1 MELEE
6 HSPLVYPVFLSSL
19 TSRLRDELGEDIRR
33 EIYWRAGGGKLVYVD
48 DVVNT
53 RIPSV
58 DEHLLVADE
67 LLERI
72 REAKLFLCLLAGE
85 SHGSSLEVADTHCRV
100 SFFEIELFAAALF
113 RKQIVVLRHKD
124 FRPAPALSQLLQI
137 LDFAFPSW
145 SGLPSL
151 GTRDLVEQ
159 AVRVAEELI
168 SPTRNTL
175 RETLISGARRMAE
188 ALYIGRARR
197 SMSLQFFEGRTI
209 NAASAPS
216 QLVVDHILNS
226 PATEENYQQRLSRS
240 WLAIRELNT
249 RPIAEMEPWQLE
261 RLERVL
267 KGWDSA
273 GGWYGLHADMP
284 MGCLAALNSIHAI
297 RKRRAEMADL
307 PKDVPVYPA
316 SALASAKYNIAKH
329 LYLPHHRRARLVEAL
344 RDVNLALQ
352 DQSEPAFGPLTV
364 RSNIQRRLGHVVDAT
379 KDLEA
384 ALDDVKK
391 VSIRQD
397 VIGATMVELGF
408 TYVFTL
414 RLRQAVSVCEEGIE
428 RLRDEGTQTQLAR
441 MLRKTAVVYALN
453 GMPRKARAAREEARQ
468 RAERARAFDQLR

>member
-1 MELEE
+1 ME
-6 HSPLVYPVFLSSL
+6 
-19 TSRLRDELGEDIRR
+19 ELGKDIRR

-48 DVVNT
+48 DVVNA

-72 REAKLFLCLLAGE
+72 REAKLFLCLLSGE
-85 SHGSSLEVADTHCRV
+85 SHGSSLVVAETQCRV

-113 RKQIVVLRHKD
+113 RKKIVVLRHRD
-124 FRPAPALSQLLQI
+124 FRPSPALSQLLKL

-145 SGLPSL
+145 SGLSPM
-151 GTRDLVEQ
+151 GTQALVDE
-159 AVRVAEELI
+159 AVRVAEELA
-168 SPTRNTL
+168 SPTRSTF
-175 RETLISGARRMAE
+175 RETLISGTKRIAE

-197 SMSLQFFEGRTI
+197 GVSLQYLDGRTI
-209 NAASAPS
+209 DASAPR
-216 QLVVDHILNS
+216 QLLVDHILDS
-226 PATEENYQQRLSRS
+226 PATEENHQQRLSRS

-249 RPIAEMEPWQLE
+249 RPIADMEPWQLE
-261 RLERVL
+261 SLERAL

-284 MGCLAALNSIHAI
+284 LGCLAALNSIHAI
-297 RKRRAEMADL
+297 RKRRAEMGYL
-307 PKDVPVYPA
+307 PEDVPVYPA

-344 RDVNLALQ
+344 RDVNLALK
-352 DQSEPAFGPLTV
+352 DQSEPAFGSLTV

-379 KDLEA
+379 RDLEA
-384 ALDDVKK
+384 ALNAVRR
-391 VSIRQD
+391 VSIRRD

-408 TYVFTL
+408 TYIFTL
-414 RLRQAVSVCEEGIE
+414 RLRRAVSVCEEGIE
-428 RLRDEGTQTQLAR
+428 MLRDEGTRTQLAR

-453 GMPRKARAAREEARQ
+453 GMPHKARAAREEARQ
-468 RAERARAFDQLR
+468 LAERAHAFDQLR